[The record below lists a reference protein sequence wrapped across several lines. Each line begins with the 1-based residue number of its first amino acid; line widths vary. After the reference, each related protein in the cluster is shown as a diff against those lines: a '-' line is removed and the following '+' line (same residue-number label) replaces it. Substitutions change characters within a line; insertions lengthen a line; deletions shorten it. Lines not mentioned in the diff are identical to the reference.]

1 MSDKELL
8 LPLLGSFS
16 CFTLFLIVL
25 LFRHL
30 PSFITVFIES
40 CHWLAEKRLTRWATT
55 KDRGMLV
62 TSVGRITDQKVRL
75 LFTVMLDGKTVVQ
88 KLLEALDDKGVFIF
102 LGSGTDQYQ
111 KQLLALAGSHSNFI
125 YLQGYSS
132 DVSDLLYS
140 SGDLFLMPS
149 SFEPCGISQMLA
161 MRAGQPCLV
170 HKVGGL
176 SDTVIDGSTGFVFSG
191 SDIQAQSQGL
201 LDAFDRAL
209 MLYKKHPTK
218 YAAIAKKAAAERFL
232 WSSVA
237 EEYLAKLYS

>member
-1 MSDKELL
+1 
-8 LPLLGSFS
+8 
-16 CFTLFLIVL
+16 
-25 LFRHL
+25 
-30 PSFITVFIES
+30 
-40 CHWLAEKRLTRWATT
+40 LAEKRLARWAAK

-75 LFTVMLDGKTVVQ
+75 LFVTMSDGKTVLQ
-88 KLLEALDDKGVFIF
+88 KLLEALGDKGVFIF

-111 KQLLALAGSHSNFI
+111 KQLLALAGTHANFI

-132 DVSDLLYS
+132 DVSDLLYN

-176 SDTVIDGSTGFVFSG
+176 SDTVIDGVTGFVFAG
-191 SDIQAQSQGL
+191 ADLQAQSQGL
-201 LDAFDRAL
+201 LDTFDQAL
-209 MLYKKHPTK
+209 LVYKKHPTK
-218 YAAIAKKAAAERFL
+218 YAAMVKKAAAARFL